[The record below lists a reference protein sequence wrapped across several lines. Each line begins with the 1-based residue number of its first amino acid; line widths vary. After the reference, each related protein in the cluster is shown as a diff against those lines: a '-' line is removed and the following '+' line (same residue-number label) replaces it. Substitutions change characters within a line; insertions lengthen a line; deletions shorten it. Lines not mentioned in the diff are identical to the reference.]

1 MGNETVVPSENELK
15 NFSPGNPDVVELIR
29 HAQESDAADRLLT
42 VRQALS
48 KYKKAV
54 FWAMFLSTSLIM
66 EGYDLVIITSF
77 YGQSQFIERFGE
89 FSDKAGKKV
98 ITAAW
103 QSGLSNS
110 SMVGQLTGLLLNAY
124 AQDRFG
130 CRPTM
135 MFFMAWMALMIFI
148 PVFAPSLPILAW
160 GEAMCGVSWGVFQ
173 TLSTTY
179 ASEVVPTV
187 LRPYVTAYVCMC
199 WGAGILLSS
208 GVVRAVA
215 GIEGDLGW
223 RLPFVLQ
230 WVWPIP
236 LFIGAYLAPESPWNA
251 VRRGKV
257 DQARKSLKRLRQD
270 TPEKDREIEATLAYI
285 QHTTKLEQAETE
297 NASFLECFKG
307 TNRRRTEINCVVWAA
322 QTLSGNAIL
331 GYSVV
336 FLEAAGFTELQAF
349 DVNISLSACY
359 IIGGVICWLL
369 FPHFGR
375 ATIYMS
381 GLTFMFVCMV
391 IIGGLGFAE
400 GSKGAQL
407 AIGILLVICTLINM
421 VTVGP
426 VCYPI
431 VAETPSG
438 RLRYKTIV
446 IGRFVYNL
454 TGIFSNS
461 LTPRMIAASAWNWG
475 AKTGL
480 FYAGTNLLCNIWCW
494 FRLPETKDR
503 TFGEIDLLFHH
514 RVHARKFK
522 YTKVD
527 PIRGR
532 LGLDLRSWHNK
543 YGDVVRSGPDEVT
556 FTTAEAWNDIYGHG
570 HRQLPEVQ
578 ISTINGKDIF
588 SAYDVDHA
596 RFRKALSHAFS
607 AKGLQAQECL
617 VARYIDKLN
626 ERLKEFAES
635 GRAADMGKW
644 YNLATF
650 DLIGDLGFGEPFGG
664 LDRAEYHH
672 GVATMFGFVKSIP
685 FLRALHL
692 YPVVFRVI
700 LAFHPG
706 SLMEM
711 RSKQVEHAKA
721 TGLSQE
727 ELEENANVLILAG
740 SETTATVLSGVTY
753 WLLRT
758 PDALDKVMREV
769 RAAFASEKDITFNQ
783 ITAKLPYKLACLNEA
798 FRLYPPVLGGLQRW
812 TEVPTWISGYRVPA
826 NTKVSVHPLSA
837 YSSPRNFHQADRFLP
852 ERWLPEAIEDHA
864 SPFFSDNRAVF
875 QPFSIGPRKCLGRN
889 LAYIEM
895 RVILAR
901 VLWSFDLELC
911 KDSRDWKDQ
920 KVFVIC
926 ERGSLMCKLTMRDD
940 RGDLQKGC

>member
-1 MGNETVVPSENELK
+1 MRNNVLMCL
-15 NFSPGNPDVVELIR
+15 LI
-29 HAQESDAADRLLT
+29 AG
-42 VRQALS
+42 QA
-48 KYKKAV
+48 
-54 FWAMFLSTSLIM
+54 
-66 EGYDLVIITSF
+66 
-77 YGQSQFIERFGE
+77 
-89 FSDKAGKKV
+89 
-98 ITAAW
+98 
-103 QSGLSNS
+103 
-110 SMVGQLTGLLLNAY
+110 
-124 AQDRFG
+124 
-130 CRPTM
+130 
-135 MFFMAWMALMIFI
+135 
-148 PVFAPSLPILAW
+148 
-160 GEAMCGVSWGVFQ
+160 
-173 TLSTTY
+173 
-179 ASEVVPTV
+179 
-187 LRPYVTAYVCMC
+187 
-199 WGAGILLSS
+199 GAI
-208 GVVRAVA
+208 
-215 GIEGDLGW
+215 
-223 RLPFVLQ
+223 
-230 WVWPIP
+230 
-236 LFIGAYLAPESPWNA
+236 
-251 VRRGKV
+251 K
-257 DQARKSLKRLRQD
+257 
-270 TPEKDREIEATLAYI
+270 
-285 QHTTKLEQAETE
+285 
-297 NASFLECFKG
+297 
-307 TNRRRTEINCVVWAA
+307 
-322 QTLSGNAIL
+322 
-331 GYSVV
+331 
-336 FLEAAGFTELQAF
+336 
-349 DVNISLSACY
+349 
-359 IIGGVICWLL
+359 
-369 FPHFGR
+369 
-375 ATIYMS
+375 TIYFHPLS
-381 GLTFMFVCMV
+381 H
-391 IIGGLGFAE
+391 IP
-400 GSKGAQL
+400 
-407 AIGILLVICTLINM
+407 
-421 VTVGP
+421 GP
-426 VCYPI
+426 KW
-431 VAETPSG
+431 
-438 RLRYKTIV
+438 R
-446 IGRFVYNL
+446 
-454 TGIFSNS
+454 
-461 LTPRMIAASAWNWG
+461 IA
-475 AKTGL
+475 
-480 FYAGTNLLCNIWCW
+480 F
-494 FRLPETKDR
+494 P
-503 TFGEIDLLFHH
+503 LFHH
-514 RVHARKFK
+514 LSA
-522 YTKVD
+522 
-527 PIRGR
+527 IRGR

-692 YPVVFRVI
+692 YPV
-700 LAFHPG
+700 
-706 SLMEM
+706 
-711 RSKQVEHAKA
+711 
-721 TGLSQE
+721 GLSQE

-875 QPFSIGPRKCLGRN
+875 QPFSIEPRKCLGRN